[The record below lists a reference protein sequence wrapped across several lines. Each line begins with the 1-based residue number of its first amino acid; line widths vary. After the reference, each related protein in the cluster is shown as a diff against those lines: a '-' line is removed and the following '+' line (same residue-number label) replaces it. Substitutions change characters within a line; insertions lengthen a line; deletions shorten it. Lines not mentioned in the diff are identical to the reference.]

1 MASRTPRRY
10 RDTLMFVVAYGVIAA
25 AVLFARPLPGSVPAS
40 PEPSQAVSSR

>member
-10 RDTLMFVVAYGVIAA
+10 RDTLMFVVAYAVIAA

-40 PEPSQAVSSR
+40 PAPSQVETAR